1 MKIMNE
7 RITTCGVIIKDRKV
21 LVAKRSVGEVTNSLW
36 EFVGGKNRWGETP
49 EETLVREFLEEL
61 GIKVRV
67 GDCLCTSDFVNK
79 DVLYHLKAFL
89 VYPESEN
96 FRLSVHSET
105 RYVSRDELSQLDL
118 VPSDRSVAGYLV
130 SNALID

>member
-36 EFVGGKNRWGETP
+36 EFVGGNNRGGETP
-49 EETLVREFLEEL
+49 EETLVREFLE
-61 GIKVRV
+61 V

-89 VYPESEN
+89 VYPESED